1 MKTEGMIFREA
12 NLEDAEE
19 LKRLDEL
26 CFSRQVQYDELQFL
40 YYITDSD
47 IHSLVIDHNKRLIGF
62 IIYSTDKTAQT
73 ANIVTLDIHPDF
85 RRKGL
90 ATKLLDTAESQLD
103 KIRTKTITLQVS
115 VNNMPA
121 QNFYKAKGYEIQSVI
136 NDYYPSEDAY
146 VMAKRLP

>member
-12 NLEDAEE
+12 TLEDAEE
-19 LKRLDEL
+19 LKKLDEL
-26 CFSRQVQYDELQFL
+26 CFNQQVQYDELQFL
-40 YYITDSD
+40 YYITDSE

-62 IIYSTDKTAQT
+62 IIYSTDKTAKT

-90 ATKLLDTAESQLD
+90 ASKLLNAAEGQLN
-103 KIRTKTITLQVS
+103 KFRTKTITLQVS
-115 VNNMPA
+115 VNNIPA
-121 QNFYKAKGYEIQSVI
+121 LNFYKDKGYEIHSLI
-136 NDYYPSEDAY
+136 DDYYPTEDAY